1 MNQRVSMGRRF
12 LALAIDWFAAY
23 AIVAG
28 FSGGIGKMASNA
40 SFLVLAVFFA
50 QYWILVT
57 LQGASL
63 GHRLLKLKV
72 VRFSDGG
79 RPAPLEILVRT
90 LLICLVVTAV
100 TFDVNGRGIHERL
113 SKTVLRNG

>member
-1 MNQRVSMGRRF
+1 MNLQVGMGRRF
-12 LALAIDWFAAY
+12 AALVIDWLASY
-23 AIVAG
+23 AIVAAYG
-28 FSGGIGKMASNA
+28 GGIGKMAPNA
-40 SFLVLAVFFA
+40 SLTVLAVFFA

-79 RPAPLEILVRT
+79 RPTPLQILVRT
-90 LLICLVVTAV
+90 LLICLVVTAI
-100 TFDVNGRGIHERL
+100 TFDENGRGIHERL
-113 SKTVLRNG
+113 SNTVLSKG